1 LRRENKNISQE
12 LKDITDQLGEGG
24 KSVHELQKIR
34 RRLELEKE
42 ELAQAL
48 EDAEAALEAEESK
61 LLRAQVETT
70 QLRQEIEKRL
80 AEKEEDFENTR
91 RNHQRAL
98 ESLQVKKITN

>member
-1 LRRENKNISQE
+1 M
-12 LKDITDQLGEGG
+12 
-24 KSVHELQKIR
+24 
-34 RRLELEKE
+34 
-42 ELAQAL
+42 

-80 AEKEEDFENTR
+80 AEKEEEFENTR

-98 ESLQVKKITN
+98 ESLQVNEELLGGLIDRENNHYTTHFTMYLYSIVAFRLICK